1 MNNFLNSFLNK
12 GVDVYIKDLER
23 PAFKNHRLAN
33 IENGFICLETPD
45 KFDFIYVNLSQVTFI
60 KLTPKK

>member
-1 MNNFLNSFLNK
+1 MLLFENFIDK

-33 IENGFICLETPD
+33 IENGFICLESPD
-45 KFDFIYVNLSQVTFI
+45 NFDFIYVNLSQVTFI
-60 KLTPKK
+60 RLTSKK